1 MTKNNYHQLAILI
14 LKMNTSKPL
23 TFAQSY
29 ILASKVRSKLTKE
42 AQNPNSSLRVLVTQ
56 ANMLDNLMD
65 HINSETEK
73 RTATSKVQFQLPNNR
88 PRQPSSLSANIS
100 EYEVDS
106 DSDSDSDSDDSDYE
120 SDSDDYYYSSEEEE
134 DEEEEQGQATLQHV
148 QSYKQLKS
156 LDLSLSSI
164 REESTELPELSRS
177 LSVTDSE
184 SEESD
189 NEDEAIEFL
198 DMKFN
203 KNKSSLSIN
212 NPSDHHHHIRHN
224 AIYSMEH
231 VF

>member
-1 MTKNNYHQLAILI
+1 
-14 LKMNTSKPL
+14 MNTSKPL

-134 DEEEEQGQATLQHV
+134 EEEEEQGQATLQHV